1 MGFLFY
7 LLFVYLLAMILHC
20 VLFAFSKKYQKVEKV
35 KGILHDQL
43 YWGPLSRLLMES
55 FMEILLLS
63 FVSTET
69 MFWHQDLPALA
80 FSNTLGI
87 ILKVAYVGLPVLLI
101 LFVARMVAKWDS
113 EEFK

>member
-1 MGFLFY
+1 MIPAMGFLLY
-7 LLFVYLLAMILHC
+7 LLWTY
-20 VLFAFSKKYQKVEKV
+20 LFAMLLHVILYALSKKFQKVDKV
-35 KGILHDQL
+35 KRLLHDLL

-69 MFWHQDLPALA
+69 LFWHPDLPGLA

-87 ILKVAYVGLPVLLI
+87 VL
-101 LFVARMVAKWDS
+101 
-113 EEFK
+113 